1 MSKAMRWGC
10 TLVSSVC
17 MFVVVV
23 AATTP
28 AEKKPLDATKLLAL
42 VAGNALPENIVA
54 EVTAGGLSFTPS
66 DEYRAQ
72 LTEAGA
78 TEEVLR
84 SVSQAKVRAGEEE
97 ETTKERQ
104 SWPHLAAAGKLIRA
118 EKYDEAVTEL
128 NEALGGRGPKLA
140 SGFVMGEALR
150 RQQEWTKAAEV
161 YAEIIKEDEN
171 FPEAQTKLSYVLYRT
186 GDAEES
192 LRVAKAALA
201 VTPNNAEAHKNA
213 GLALESMQKFD
224 ASTAE
229 YREALRIKPD
239 YAYVLYDLGLLLYR
253 QNDFDGAIAEYKK
266 ALTLD
271 PKNIETRVNLSLAYD
286 GKNDGDR
293 AIRELREAKKLAPRN
308 FDVRQRLGSML
319 LHHNMDADAVTELRE
334 LEAVAPESAVC
345 HLCLGSA
352 LYRTTDYEGAKKEYQ
367 IAIQLDPADPAGYEA
382 LGKVYE
388 AQEKDVLA
396 LEEYRQSERINPDS
410 VETRLGMARIL
421 LRTKQPKLAREELKT
436 ATELEPGNAT
446 VHEQYGR
453 ALEAAGDTEQAKSE
467 YKEALLLDK
476 ENAFALVDLAGLL
489 EKQGDWAGA
498 MENYRTASSK
508 VMTAILTQRAPHVVV
523 DAMGAYKAAQLRF
536 QAHLSQL
543 RAAGKS
549 SEAAALEAKIQGVQA
564 GEGISQKLDAA
575 MEAGNEAYQQ
585 QRYDEA
591 ERNYKEAVRLA
602 EQVKPHDA
610 RLVMS
615 LGFLGGAYYNRK
627 DLADTQATIAQQLK
641 AAEEVYGPDSPQMS
655 PVLEAMARMSLE
667 LGDTAKAESFAQQ
680 ALKLNEKNTG
690 DTSMGY
696 SMSLMT
702 LGFVYYT
709 EKQYEKAAIYLEKAV
724 KIHENLTGPQA
735 IWLLGSEKVLC
746 TVYDAMERPAKAETC
761 NHQLLLLME
770 KFYGEN
776 NPALAPVLTSEA
788 KALRALGREAEAIE
802 IEKRL
807 QSLQQPVAGTN

>member
-1 MSKAMRWGC
+1 MSKATHWGC
-10 TLVSSVC
+10 MLVSSIYMCAVI
-17 MFVVVV
+17 VTSVT
-23 AATTP
+23 A

-42 VAGNALPENIVA
+42 VAGNALPENIVT

-66 DEYRAQ
+66 EEYRAQ

-78 TEEVLR
+78 TNEVLK

-97 ETTKERQ
+97 ATKKEQQ
-104 SWPHLAAAGKLIRA
+104 SWPHLAGAGKLIRA
-118 EKYDEAVTEL
+118 EKYNEAMTEL
-128 NEALGGRGPKLA
+128 NEALVHGGPKLA
-140 SGFVMGEALR
+140 TGFVMGEALR
-150 RQQEWTKAAEV
+150 RQEEWAKAAEV

-171 FPEAQTKLSYVLYRT
+171 FPEAQTKLSFLLYRV

-192 LRVAKAALA
+192 LRAAKAALA
-201 VTPNNAEAHKNA
+201 ATPNNAEAHKNA
-213 GLALESMQKFD
+213 GLALERMQKYD
-224 ASTAE
+224 ASAAE

-239 YAYVLYDLGLLLYR
+239 YAYALYDLGLLLYK

-271 PKNIETRVNLSLAYD
+271 PNSIETRVNLALAYS

-319 LHHNMDADAVTELRE
+319 LHQNMDADAVTEMRE
-334 LEAVAPESAVC
+334 LEVMAPESEVC

-352 LYRTTDYEGAKKEYQ
+352 LYRTTDYEGAKKEFQ
-367 IAIQLDPADPAGYEA
+367 IAIRLDPADPAGYEA
-382 LGKVYE
+382 LGRTYE

-421 LRTKQPKLAREELKT
+421 LRTKQPKLAAEELKT
-436 ATELEPGNAT
+436 ATELEPGNTT

-453 ALEAAGDTEQAKSE
+453 ALETLGDTEQAKSE
-467 YKEALLLDK
+467 YKESLLLDK
-476 ENAFALVDLAGLL
+476 ENAFALLDLAGLL

-498 MENYRTASSK
+498 MEHYRTADRI
-508 VMTAILTQRAPHVVV
+508 VRTAILSQRGPHLVA

-536 QAHLSQL
+536 EAHLSQL

-549 SEAAALEAKIQGVQA
+549 SEATALEAKTEKMQA

-575 MEAGNEAYQQ
+575 MEAGNEAFQQ
-585 QRYDEA
+585 QRYNEA
-591 ERNYKEAVRLA
+591 ERNYKEAVKLA
-602 EQVKPHDA
+602 EQMKPHDA

-615 LGFLGGAYYNRK
+615 LGFLGGAYYNRR
-627 DLADTQATIAQQLK
+627 DLADAQVAIEQQLK
-641 AAEEVYGPDSPQMS
+641 AAEEVYGPDSPQLS

-667 LGDTAKAESFAQQ
+667 LGDAAKAESFALQ

-690 DTSMGY
+690 DNSMGY

-746 TVYDAMERPAKAETC
+746 TVYDAMDKPAKAETC
-761 NHQLLLLME
+761 NHQLLTLME
-770 KFYGEN
+770 KFYGAN
-776 NPALAPVLTSEA
+776 NPALVPVLTSEA

>member
-1 MSKAMRWGC
+1 MSKAMHRGC
-10 TLVSSVC
+10 LLVSSVC
-17 MFVVVV
+17 VFAGIVT
-23 AATTP
+23 AAPP
-28 AEKKPLDATKLLAL
+28 AEKKPLNGTKLLAL

-54 EVTAGGLSFTPS
+54 EVAAEGLSFTPS
-66 DEYRAQ
+66 EEYRAQ
-72 LTEAGA
+72 LAEAGA
-78 TEEVLR
+78 TKEVLN
-84 SVSQAKVRAGEEE
+84 SVSQAKVQAGEAE
-97 ETTKERQ
+97 ETKREQQ
-104 SWPHLAAAGKLIRA
+104 SWPHLAEAGKLIRA
-118 EKYDEAVTEL
+118 ERYEEAETEL
-128 NEALGGRGPKLA
+128 NEALKGGGAKLA
-140 SGFVMGEALR
+140 TGFVMGEALR
-150 RQQEWTKAAEV
+150 RQEEWTKSAAV
-161 YAEIIKEDEN
+161 YAEIIREDEN
-171 FPEAQTKLSYVLYRT
+171 FPEAQTKLSYLLYRT

-192 LRVAKAALA
+192 LRAAKAALA
-201 VTPNNAEAHKNA
+201 ATPNNAEAHKNA
-213 GLALESMQKFD
+213 GLALESVQKYD
-224 ASTAE
+224 ASAAE

-239 YAYVLYDLGLLLYR
+239 YAYALYDLGLLLYK
-253 QNDFDGAIAEYKK
+253 QNNFDGAIAEYKK
-266 ALTLD
+266 AVTLD
-271 PKNIETRVNLSLAYD
+271 PNNIDTRVNLSLAYD

-319 LHHNMDADAVTELRE
+319 LHYNMDADAVTELRE
-334 LEAVAPESAVC
+334 LEAMAPESAVC

-352 LYRTTDYEGAKKEYQ
+352 LYRTTDYEGAKKEFQ
-367 IAIQLDPADPAGYEA
+367 TAIRLDPADPTGYEA
-382 LGKVYE
+382 LGRTYE

-453 ALEAAGDTEQAKSE
+453 ALEAEGDDEQAKSE

-476 ENAFALVDLAGLL
+476 ENAFALLDLAALL

-498 MENYRTASSK
+498 MENYRTADRM
-508 VMTAILTQRAPHVVV
+508 VRTAILSQRGPHVVA

-536 QAHLSQL
+536 EAHLSQL

-549 SEAAALEAKIQGVQA
+549 GEAAALEAKNGEMQVGAGV
-564 GEGISQKLDAA
+564 SQKLDAA
-575 MEAGNEAYQQ
+575 MEAGNEAFQQ

-591 ERNYKEAVRLA
+591 ERSYKEAVKLA

-627 DLADTQATIAQQLK
+627 DLADSQATIEQQLK
-641 AAEEVYGPDSPQMS
+641 AAEEVYGPDSPQLS
-655 PVLEAMARMSLE
+655 QVLEAMARMSLE

-680 ALKLNEKNTG
+680 GLKLNEKNTG
-690 DTSMGY
+690 DNSMAY

-702 LGFVYYT
+702 VGYVYYT

-735 IWLLGSEKVLC
+735 IWLVGSEKVLC
-746 TVYDAMERPAKAETC
+746 MVYDAMDKPAKAEAC
-761 NHQLLLLME
+761 NHQLLTLME
-770 KFYGEN
+770 KFYGAN
-776 NPALAPVLTSEA
+776 NPALAPALTSEA
-788 KALRALGREAEAIE
+788 RALRALGREAEAVE
-802 IEKRL
+802 VEKRL

>member
-1 MSKAMRWGC
+1 MSKAIHWRC
-10 TLVSSVC
+10 ILVSSVC
-17 MFVVVV
+17 IFVGIAT
-23 AATTP
+23 AATQ
-28 AEKKPLDATKLLAL
+28 AEKQPLDATKLLAL

-54 EVTAGGLSFTPS
+54 EVTEDGLSFTPS
-66 DEYRAQ
+66 EEYRAQ

-78 TEEVLR
+78 TKEVLT
-84 SVSQAKVRAGEEE
+84 SVSQTKVRAGAEE
-97 ETTKERQ
+97 ETKRERQ
-104 SWPHLAAAGKLIRA
+104 SWPHLAAAGRLIRA
-118 EKYDEAVTEL
+118 EKYNEAMTEL
-128 NEALGGRGPKLA
+128 NEALEHGGPKLA
-140 SGFVMGEALR
+140 TGFVMGEALR
-150 RQQEWTKAAEV
+150 RQEEWTKATEV
-161 YAEIIKEDEN
+161 YVEIVKEDEN
-171 FPEAQTKLSYVLYRT
+171 FPEAQTKLSYLLYRA
-186 GDAEES
+186 GEAEEA
-192 LRVAKAALA
+192 LRAAKAAA
-201 VTPNNAEAHKNA
+201 AATPNNAEAHKNA
-213 GLALESMQKFD
+213 GLALESMRKFD
-224 ASTAE
+224 ASAAE

-239 YAYVLYDLGLLLYR
+239 YAYALYDLGLLLYK
-253 QNDFDGAIAEYKK
+253 QNDFDGAIAQYKK

-271 PKNIETRVNLSLAYD
+271 PKSIETRVNLALAYS

-308 FDVRQRLGSML
+308 FDVRQRLGSEL
-319 LHHNMDADAVTELRE
+319 LHQNMDADAVTELRE
-334 LEAVAPESAVC
+334 LEAMAPESEVC

-352 LYRTTDYEGAKKEYQ
+352 LYRTTDYEGAKKEFQ
-367 IAIQLDPADPAGYEA
+367 IALQLDPADPTAYEA
-382 LGKVYE
+382 LGRTYE

-421 LRTKQPKLAREELKT
+421 IRTKQPKLAAEELKT
-436 ATELEPGNAT
+436 AAELEPGNT
-446 VHEQYGR
+446 YVHEQYGK
-453 ALEAAGDTEQAKSE
+453 ALEAAGETEEAKSE
-467 YKEALLLDK
+467 YKESLLLDK

-489 EKQGDWAGA
+489 EKQGDWASA
-498 MENYRTASSK
+498 MENYRTAANK
-508 VMTAILTQRAPHVVV
+508 VMTAILTQHAPHTVV

-536 QAHLSQL
+536 QAYLSEL

-549 SEAAALEAKIQGVQA
+549 GEATALEAKIEGMRAGV
-564 GEGISQKLDAA
+564 GSSQKLDAA
-575 MEAGNEAYQQ
+575 MEAGNEAFQQ
-585 QRYDEA
+585 RRYDEA
-591 ERNYKEAVRLA
+591 ERDFKEAVKLA
-602 EQVKPHDA
+602 EQMKPHDA
-610 RLVMS
+610 RLVMA

-641 AAEEVYGPDSPQMS
+641 AAEEVYGPDSPQLS

-690 DTSMGY
+690 DNSMGY

-746 TVYDAMERPAKAETC
+746 TVYDAMDKPAKAEAC
-761 NHQLLLLME
+761 NHQLLTLME
-770 KFYGEN
+770 KFYGAN

-802 IEKRL
+802 VEKRL